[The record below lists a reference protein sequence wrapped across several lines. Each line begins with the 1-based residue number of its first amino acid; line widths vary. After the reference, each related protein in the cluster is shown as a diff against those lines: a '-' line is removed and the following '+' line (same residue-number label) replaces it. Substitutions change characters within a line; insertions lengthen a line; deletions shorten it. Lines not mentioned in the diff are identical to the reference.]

1 MGPQQNKLLLYPGRH
16 CWRQTHCFVF
26 FLLYI
31 LLGVKSVSLQKIL
44 EYYVNIRKTVTILVA
59 NLGLRVIIC
68 KQNF

>member
-1 MGPQQNKLLLYPGRH
+1 MGPQQNKLLLYLGRH
-16 CWRQTHCFVF
+16 CWRQMHCFVF